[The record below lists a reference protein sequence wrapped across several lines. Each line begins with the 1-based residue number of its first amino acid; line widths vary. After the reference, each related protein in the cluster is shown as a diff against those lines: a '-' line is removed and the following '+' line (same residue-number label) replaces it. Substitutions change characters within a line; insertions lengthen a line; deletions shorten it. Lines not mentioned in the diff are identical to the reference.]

1 MRQAATTDHTS
12 RQAQA
17 QELGIG
23 SFFTR
28 LTDAQ
33 CERLHEATL
42 QVLERTGLIV
52 DEPEALELLHRRRRR
67 RGRHAR
73 AHPARSWWSA
83 RSRARRAR

>member
-12 RQAQA
+12 LAQAQA

-23 SFFTR
+23 SFFSR

-42 QVLERTGLIV
+42 RVLERTGLIV
-52 DEPEALELLHRRRRR
+52 DEPEALELLRRGRRRRR
-67 RGRHAR
+67 RHAR
-73 AHPARSWWSA
+73 AHPRRSSWTAR
-83 RSRARRAR
+83 